1 MKRQRKTFLSQPTG
15 LFNCFSCRICIS
27 CITQIKKKNTKNSN
41 WALSTKKQDFDN
53 MKLSFCA
60 LLKRVLRKKN
70 LKVPNKKQY
79 NTTGKKASQRH

>member
-1 MKRQRKTFLSQPTG
+1 MKINFFVPTDG
-15 LFNCFSCRICIS
+15 IVQLLFMQDLYQLHN
-27 CITQIKKKNTKNSN
+27 TDKKINTKNSN